1 MSYNKHIRKIPE
13 SVIESFRGVRE
24 KIQRAVQKQKRQ
36 VTLKE
41 ALEQVRR
48 IHK

>member
-13 SVIESFRGVRE
+13 SVIESFREVRE
-24 KIQRAVQKQKRQ
+24 KIQKAVQKQKKPI
-36 VTLKE
+36 TLKE
-41 ALEQVRR
+41 ALEQVRK